1 MQREFPEQYS
11 KPVIKALKAISFGEP
26 NVVGSSADH
35 RILFSA
41 DYDLM
46 ESIIVTRRSTEQ
58 FQKKIQK
65 IQKIG
70 KIMDM
75 KIGEISEW
83 NLLKK
88 PYIKNGTVKDYNQK
102 DELAHLSKL
111 WQSEFIT
118 HDEFMAASDMLK
130 PHLTA
135 IEYLNAKKELRFGLL
150 RWTPAEVSKG
160 YKELRNEKIMYL
172 EDAFKTKGITKI
184 DIIAWITNKYVELS
198 NIIFWTNRSGKP
210 YPYIPSVKRA
220 IEEDILLYEAE
231 GNYVKVAKR
240 IYSLAKQYKDKGI
253 QDSITDILNS
263 PLGQLYMLT
272 ADLEV
277 LEEFPQ
283 AVTQSRKRKQ
293 LDYLKDYFAKL
304 YFPELNKATPNLDL
318 LPLLKEVL
326 QRECKDEL
334 TKHKLLPIPRDY
346 RI

>member
-1 MQREFPEQYS
+1 MEREFPEQYS
-11 KPVIKALKAISFGEP
+11 KPVIKVLKAISLGKP

-46 ESIIVTRRSTEQ
+46 ESVILSRKSIAQ
-58 FQKKIQK
+58 FQKKIK
-65 IQKIG
+65 NMPG
-70 KIMDM
+70 KIIDI

-88 PYIKNGTVKDYNQK
+88 PHIENGTVKQYNQK
-102 DELAHLSKL
+102 DELAHLSSL
-111 WQSEFIT
+111 WQKELIS

-150 RWTPAEVSKG
+150 RWTPSEVSKG
-160 YKELRNEKIMYL
+160 FKELRNNKIIYL

-184 DIIAWITNKYVELS
+184 DLIAWITNKYVELS

-220 IEEDILLYEAE
+220 LEEDILLYEAE
-231 GNYVKVAKR
+231 GNYLKVAKR
-240 IYSLAKQYKDKGI
+240 MYSLAKQYKDKGV
-253 QDSITDILNS
+253 QDAITDILNS
-263 PLGQLYMLT
+263 PLGRLYMLT

-283 AVTQSRKRKQ
+283 AVTQARKRKE
-293 LDYLKDYFAKL
+293 LDLLKDYFAKL
-304 YFPELNKATPNLDL
+304 YFPDLNHATPNLEI
-318 LPLLKEVL
+318 LPKLRKIL
-326 QRECKDEL
+326 QSESKLEL
-334 TKHKLLPIPRDY
+334 EKYKLLPIPRDY